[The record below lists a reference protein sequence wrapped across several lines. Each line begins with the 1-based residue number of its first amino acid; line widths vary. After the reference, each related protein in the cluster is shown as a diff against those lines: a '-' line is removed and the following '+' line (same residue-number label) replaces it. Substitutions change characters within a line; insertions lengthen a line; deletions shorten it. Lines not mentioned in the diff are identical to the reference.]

1 MSDFADVEQF
11 AREHATCGGLT
22 PKATSSSGGG
32 GYQLTITCAC
42 GATHNRWVNLD
53 EASRP
58 VPRRPRSPLPAPTPS
73 PFRSSPVR
81 PLPLPQPV
89 EVAVAPARPSSG
101 RVVWVVLIVLLLL
114 GTGAGVYLTD
124 SGPLTA
130 LNRPGAAAPPK
141 RVATPTPV
149 SEAPARTLPA
159 LTDATASREP
169 VTPPSGPAPIASAP
183 AAPVPTPGQSA
194 GDVVRVLRQL
204 QSAAKP
210 TATLDAYAGRVA
222 STRVEIERL
231 VASGSPLLRT
241 QALDVLEIHR
251 LAASAWRARTVN
263 EREEWARVGRDP
275 AVELCPS
282 VKRAV
287 DDAGPASRAVPRGA
301 AVATALPQLW
311 ECAAEKIA
319 ALGRGSPGG

>member
-1 MSDFADVEQF
+1 M
-11 AREHATCGGLT
+11 
-22 PKATSSSGGG
+22 
-32 GYQLTITCAC
+32 
-42 GATHNRWVNLD
+42 
-53 EASRP
+53 
-58 VPRRPRSPLPAPTPS
+58 PTP
-73 PFRSSPVR
+73 
-81 PLPLPQPV
+81 
-89 EVAVAPARPSSG
+89 G
-101 RVVWVVLIVLLLL
+101 
-114 GTGAGVYLTD
+114 
-124 SGPLTA
+124 
-130 LNRPGAAAPPK
+130 
-141 RVATPTPV
+141 

-169 VTPPSGPAPIASAP
+169 VTPPSGPAPIAPAP
-183 AAPVPTPGQSA
+183 AAPVPTPGPSA

-210 TATLDAYAGRVA
+210 TATLNAYAGRVA

-287 DDAGPASRAVPRGA
+287 DDAGPVSRAVPRGA